1 MTTQEEVKKARSN
14 SKRLINRQINRLQRI
29 KIEKLDLD
37 SEKNKLKTLFLEFE
51 NVHYHYANFAKDES
65 DDYFLEVQTRYQ
77 AAMTDSKVLKEEM
90 DKETMEAVVKDNKSR
105 LARLLQYTNGEAYDA
120 IKNCALIKDDFSF
133 DQAKE
138 ILRKRSDVEHTIVN
152 AVISSVCQGG
162 KMHSAEEVCKLADDF
177 LSGVT
182 IIMQMAR
189 LRGFDR
195 QCLILEIVD
204 RLSNYIKTQWKK
216 YAIKMKGNTEI

>member
-1 MTTQEEVKKARSN
+1 
-14 SKRLINRQINRLQRI
+14 
-29 KIEKLDLD
+29 
-37 SEKNKLKTLFLEFE
+37 
-51 NVHYHYANFAKDES
+51 
-65 DDYFLEVQTRYQ
+65 
-77 AAMTDSKVLKEEM
+77 
-90 DKETMEAVVKDNKSR
+90 MEAVVKDNKSR

-204 RLSNYIKTQWKK
+204 RLSNYIKTQGRRPSFLLEDSDQWQSECSHNEGSSHGFGFTFI
-216 YAIKMKGNTEI
+216 YECFC